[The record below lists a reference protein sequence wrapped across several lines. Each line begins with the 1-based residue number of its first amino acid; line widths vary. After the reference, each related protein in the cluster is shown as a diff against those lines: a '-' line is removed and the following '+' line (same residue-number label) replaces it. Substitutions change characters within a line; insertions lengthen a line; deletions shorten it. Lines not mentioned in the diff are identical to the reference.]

1 MTIAV
6 SFFTD
11 LVGCHNQLVYWHV
24 IGMGT
29 APEVHSIFLE
39 GHTFLVRNHRQ
50 ASLEI
55 SPITFLTV
63 QTILT
68 ELGQFL
74 LFCHISS
81 HQHGNICGCPKQ
93 VEEKSRSNL
102 PLMFVV
108 GFAFGRL
115 SEVFRG
121 PYGVLRITPPWPHTR
136 QVPYPC
142 TILPEL
148 NYDGFMHTV
157 WHGMVLS
164 HSDSFQS

>member
-1 MTIAV
+1 MDTGDGAQSCGVNSNPVSLKITPVWSFPFFYVCSHLCSHLVTIAI
-6 SFFTD
+6 SFFID
-11 LVGCHNQLVYWHV
+11 LVGCHKQLVYWHV

-68 ELGQFL
+68 DLGQFL

-108 GFAFGRL
+108 GFAFG
-115 SEVFRG
+115 
-121 PYGVLRITPPWPHTR
+121 
-136 QVPYPC
+136 
-142 TILPEL
+142 
-148 NYDGFMHTV
+148 
-157 WHGMVLS
+157 
-164 HSDSFQS
+164 